1 MKISLFAC
9 THITPTNPTM
19 MRTSR
24 LLRVARVPRLSCHV
38 TRRQFTSDHKPNT
51 PPQAPVLDPSALRYP
66 ITDLSANLRDVVKGE
81 YHVSGEDADRSPAL
95 KTLHARLGLADQLP
109 LSTLAQC
116 LTCPEADTVA
126 ENGEKLADNYGMS
139 VFGGSLLKYHVT
151 EKFVV
156 QYPRLPLPIL
166 NALLDSHLSP
176 RSLTRLAESWG
187 VQTDRRSAFER
198 HMSRDDFASTLG
210 YLRYKPAEDDVSS
223 KDGVFDVY
231 TPRSEVRQH
240 DRKQKKNSLHNYDSK
255 VFVFDKSAPE
265 GYERS
270 ASRFVQALV
279 AGIHAH
285 VSRDEALKFIDN
297 FVLSRA
303 IDVEALFSFNQPH
316 KEIVRVCAREGLERP
331 EARLMAET
339 GRLSKAPVFVVGVF
353 SGKHKL
359 GEGQGASLAEA
370 KIRASVNALKG
381 YYLYSPIEQQ
391 RPQDEGYTGTYI
403 DKGPV
408 VI

>member
-1 MKISLFAC
+1 ML
-9 THITPTNPTM
+9 
-19 MRTSR
+19 RTSR
-24 LLRVARVPRLSCHV
+24 LLRLRAPVLRSGFARAFS
-38 TRRQFTSDHKPNT
+38 SAHKPST
-51 PPQAPVLDPSALRYP
+51 PPQAPLLDPLALKYP
-66 ITDLSANLRDVVKGE
+66 NSDLSVSLKDVPKGDTL
-81 YHVSGEDADRSPAL
+81 VPGDVAQQSPAL
-95 KTLHARLGLADQLP
+95 KTLHARLGLPEALP

-116 LTCPEADTVA
+116 LTCPEADTVS
-126 ENGEKLADNYGMS
+126 EDGRKLADNYGMS

-166 NALLDSHLSP
+166 NSLLDSHLSL

-198 HMSRDDFASTLG
+198 HMAADSLASTLG
-210 YLRYKPAEDDVSS
+210 YLRYRPVEDDAQNAA
-223 KDGVFDVY
+223 KEGVFDPY
-231 TPRSEVRQH
+231 TPRADVRAHQ
-240 DRKQKKNSLHNYDSK
+240 RRQKKNSQHNYDSQ
-255 VFVFDKSAPE
+255 VYVYDSGAPE

-270 ASRFVQALV
+270 AARFVQALV
-279 AGIHAH
+279 AAIHAH
-285 VSRDEALKFIDN
+285 VSRDAALKFIDS
-297 FVLSRA
+297 FILSRA
-303 IDVEALFSFNQPH
+303 VDVEALFSFNQPH

-381 YYLYSPIEQQ
+381 YYLYSPIEQT
-391 RPQDEGYTGTYI
+391 RPQDEGYAGTFI

>member
-1 MKISLFAC
+1 MI
-9 THITPTNPTM
+9 
-19 MRTSR
+19 RTSR
-24 LLRVARVPRLSCHV
+24 LLRVSRVAVSRSRLITCAPRS
-38 TRRQFTSDHKPNT
+38 FTSDHKPKT
-51 PPQAPVLDPSALRYP
+51 PPQAPTMDPTALRYP
-66 ITDLSANLRDVVKGE
+66 NSDLSVNLRDVAKGD
-81 YHVSGEDADRSPAL
+81 YLVPGDLARQSPAL
-95 KTLHARLGLADQLP
+95 KTLHARLGLPEALP

-116 LTCPEADTVA
+116 LTCPEADTV
-126 ENGEKLADNYGMS
+126 GEDGRKLADNYGMS

-166 NALLDSHLSP
+166 NSLLDSHLSL

-187 VQTDRRSAFER
+187 VETDRRSAFER
-198 HMSRDDFASTLG
+198 HMSNDSLANTLG
-210 YLRYKPAEDDVSS
+210 YLRYKPVEDDVSNAS
-223 KDGVFDVY
+223 KDGVFDSY
-231 TPRSEVRQH
+231 TPRSDVKKYNQ
-240 DRKQKKNSLHNYDSK
+240 KQKKNSQHNYDSQ
-255 VFVFDKSAPE
+255 VYVFDSSAPE

-270 ASRFVQALV
+270 AARFVQALV
-279 AGIHAH
+279 AAIHAH

-297 FVLSRA
+297 FILSRA
-303 IDVEALFSFNQPH
+303 VDVESLFSFNQPH

-381 YYLYSPIEQQ
+381 YYLYSPIEQT
-391 RPQDEGYTGTYI
+391 RPQEEGYNGTFI